1 MWSCADSR
9 AVTDALAMT
18 GSCVGRRSVL
28 GIGWILAE
36 RLD

>member
-18 GSCVGRRSVL
+18 GSCVGRASGVDMEGR
-28 GIGWILAE
+28 GK
-36 RLD
+36 